1 VEKGARVAEGGGAF
15 VHHNNVQEHG
25 RRHGAARWRSPARR
39 WRSRP
44 GSLRLSLS
52 ALLLIDRRK
61 QRLIGLSP
69 YACRAGYDTA
79 ARFLLIRAQYSALE
93 KILKYTKYGR
103 RRRRVNFRMI
113 IIYVNV
119 SSYKNSN
126 HEWT

>member
-1 VEKGARVAEGGGAF
+1 MAGAMARRGGGRRREGGDPVQVPF
-15 VHHNNVQEHG
+15 V
-25 RRHGAARWRSPARR
+25 S
-39 WRSRP
+39 
-44 GSLRLSLS
+44 LSLS

-103 RRRRVNFRMI
+103 RRRVYF
-113 IIYVNV
+113 YLF
-119 SSYKNSN
+119 KNY
-126 HEWT
+126 TQF